1 MVALGSNHGG
11 VGCRIVLLLGQGSI
25 ADLNT
30 HLSAKTEKTG
40 DQVICF
46 QDPLL
51 VHLTRKG
58 KDISTVTTDSSFYN
72 LFQTT
77 PPLTKHP
84 PCLPQLIE
92 INVFRAI

>member
-58 KDISTVTTDSSFYN
+58 KDISTVTTDSSFYILN
-72 LFQTT
+72 TT
-77 PPLTKHP
+77 PFNKAPT
-84 PCLPQLIE
+84 LPATGNFCHTLLRE
-92 INVFRAI
+92 

>member
-11 VGCRIVLLLGQGSI
+11 VGRRVVLLLGQGSI

-30 HLSAKTEKTG
+30 HFGAKTEKTG

-58 KDISTVTTDSSFYN
+58 KDVSTTTDSSFYN
-72 LFQTT
+72 LF
-77 PPLTKHP
+77 
-84 PCLPQLIE
+84 
-92 INVFRAI
+92 